1 MLTKHNY
8 NDINGNWD
16 QETILD
22 CCQKLPPDGSNC
34 NDCCYDNWQA
44 ELKKV
49 ASDYYKAVELVLQ
62 YQNKLNFVTAR
73 RDRYKTWID
82 ELVKAENLS
91 ADVCYQLKLIAL
103 QSDKIWFNSCK
114 SVQAIE
120 ILFCMI
126 RDIFNQIDN
135 IKLIY
140 DNLQSCITRV
150 NDPSLIPNQGI
161 LQYLNDYK
169 LKLDAVIKLRDDI
182 IKSIVDAVRLSNLIR
197 NNISTKDCPSPGDNY
212 SPCPP
217 NDEPCG
223 SVEGEAYYGFKTIIC
238 EWYNAFACDVKC
250 SDEPAP
256 QSHGKWGRPGP
267 AQQTAQPA
275 SEECVLEPTFDFPI
289 CNNTFKSEVEGW
301 LQSDES
307 LIKDLTDKLNKVKI
321 DKETLLACKTSLDSA
336 IKATDP
342 ALRCK

>member
-8 NDINGNWD
+8 IDINGNWD

-22 CCQKLPPDGSNC
+22 CCQKQPPDDSNC

-49 ASDYYKAVELVLQ
+49 ASDYYKAVELAQQL
-62 YQNKLNFVTAR
+62 QNKLTFITSR

-82 ELVKAENLS
+82 ELIKAETLS
-91 ADVCYQLKLIAL
+91 AEVCYQLKLIAL

-114 SVQAIE
+114 AVQSIE

-126 RDIFNQIDN
+126 RDIFNQIDH
-135 IKLIY
+135 IKQIY
-140 DNLQSCITRV
+140 DDLQTCITRV

-161 LQYLNDYK
+161 LQNLNDYK

-182 IKSIVDAVRLSNLIR
+182 IKSIIDAIRLSNLIR
-197 NNISTKDCPSPGDNY
+197 NNISTKNCPVPGDNY

-217 NDEPCG
+217 NDEPCV

-238 EWYNAFACDVKC
+238 EWYNAFACDSDC
-250 SDEPAP
+250 SDTPV
-256 QSHGKWGRPGP
+256 QQGRGKYGHSGP
-267 AQQTAQPA
+267 MQQQTATT
-275 SEECVLEPTFDFPI
+275 SEECCLEPTFDFPV
-289 CNNTFKSEVEGW
+289 CKNTFKSEVEGW

-307 LIKDLTDKLNKVKI
+307 IIKDLTDKLNKVKI
-321 DKETLLACKTSLDSA
+321 DKETLLACKTSLDNA

>member
-1 MLTKHNY
+1 MLTKHKY
-8 NDINGNWD
+8 VEINPNWD

-22 CCQKLPPDGSNC
+22 CCQKQPPDGSDC
-34 NDCCYDNWQA
+34 NDCCYDNWQD

-49 ASDYYKAVELVLQ
+49 ASDYYKAVELALQ
-62 YQNKLNFVTAR
+62 YQNKLNFVIAR

-91 ADVCYQLKLIAL
+91 AEVCYQLRLIAL

-140 DNLQSCITRV
+140 DSLQNCITRV

-161 LQYLNDYK
+161 LQNLNDYK

-182 IKSIVDAVRLSNLIR
+182 LKSIIDAIRLSNLIR
-197 NNISTKDCPSPGDNY
+197 NNISTKECPAPGDNY
-212 SPCPP
+212 NPCLP
-217 NDEPCG
+217 NDEPCI
-223 SVEGEAYYGFKTIIC
+223 SIEGEAYYGFKTIIC
-238 EWYNAFACDVKC
+238 EWYNAFACASDC
-250 SDEPAP
+250 SDAP
-256 QSHGKWGRPGP
+256 VQQGP
-267 AQQTAQPA
+267 AKYSHTGPRQQQTSND
-275 SEECVLEPTFDFPI
+275 SEECCLEPTFDFPI
-289 CNNTFKSEVEGW
+289 CNNAFKSEVEGW
-301 LQSDES
+301 LANDE
-307 LIKDLTDKLNKVKI
+307 LMIRDLTDKLNKVKI
-321 DKETLLACKTSLDSA
+321 DKETLLACKTSLDNA